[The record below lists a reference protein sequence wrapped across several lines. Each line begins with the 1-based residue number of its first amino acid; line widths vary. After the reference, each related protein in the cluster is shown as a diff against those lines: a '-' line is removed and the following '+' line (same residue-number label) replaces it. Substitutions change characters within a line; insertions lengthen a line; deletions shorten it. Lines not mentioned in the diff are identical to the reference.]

1 MDDLSRNERNR
12 EARRRFGSRVKRL
25 RHEQG
30 LTQERLA
37 ELLGK
42 TVEHISFLER
52 GERSP
57 SFEVLFD
64 IAEVLDVPPAQL
76 LSLDHPDPDK
86 VLAEALP
93 VPPSASLPEPVQE
106 TPPVIAQRQSDL
118 KRLQAAFTGLR
129 EMQRLADEYGVN
141 DILQDNGG
149 KVLQVLIL
157 LGLRISPGREGN
169 DAIDA
174 EGHEYELKTINRS
187 LRKNAGITTHHHLNK
202 GIIAKYRAVKAWYI
216 AIYEG
221 IELKEIWKVLP
232 EQLEE
237 LFAAWEAKVE
247 VAGPLNNPKIPM
259 RYVRRGQLVYSSD
272 TDQAVS
278 SNES

>member
-1 MDDLSRNERNR
+1 MSTKAKEERHL
-12 EARRRFGSRVKRL
+12 EARQRFGGRVKRL
-25 RHEQG
+25 RNEQG
-30 LTQERLA
+30 LTQEQLA
-37 ELLGK
+37 ELIEK
-42 TVEHISFLER
+42 TVEHISFIER
-52 GERSP
+52 GERAP

-64 IAEVLDVPPAQL
+64 IAEALNVSPAQL
-76 LSLDHPDPDK
+76 LSADHQDADN

-93 VPPSASLPEPVQE
+93 VPPLARLPEPVRE
-106 TPPVIAQRQSDL
+106 TGPLIERRKFDME
-118 KRLQAAFTGLR
+118 RLEAAFTGLR
-129 EMQRLADEYGVN
+129 QMQALADEYGVN

-169 DAIDA
+169 DALDA
-174 EGHEYELKTINRS
+174 EGNEYELKTINRS

-202 GIIAKYRAVKAWYI
+202 GIIDKYRAVKAWFI

-237 LFAAWEAKVE
+237 LFVAWEAKVE
-247 VAGPLNNPKIPM
+247 ISGPMNNPKIPI
-259 RYVRRGQLVYSSD
+259 RYVRRGELVYSSD
-272 TDQAVS
+272 AG
-278 SNES
+278 